1 MGQVISYVLLSRN
14 KNLNS
19 SSSSAQGKE
28 GQALADS
35 TTNGAEKVHE
45 DPVPTFNEILEQAIR
60 DTNLTEINSNLASL
74 SEKLAKLQVSNE
86 NPYMNSLQNIQKAY
100 NSACSTNNQ
109 FLLNL
114 APQISSEID
123 INELTKISESDLKN
137 GTNNL
142 ITSMIALGNKY
153 SYDLTSAETQIK
165 ENVKAVVKICI
176 ETLKSIQ
183 EQALAINKEWKELI
197 VDNETAYRFVEENGP
212 SFGLQTHPDKKIS
225 DEAPPNETNNEVK
238 PVPDAS
244 ATSNASATP
253 DATSNAQNATSNAQN
268 ANVQGVGSNP
278 PETKE
283 ITSGEDGTKPSGTSD
298 ETAENFTVDE
308 WSYLFQVPTIDELMK
323 ESDDELEALNKF
335 SIKPEDDFIISLDII
350 GQAVD
355 MISDVAEDRSILN
368 QKLQGYKDLQ
378 KELKG
383 LIEARQRIN
392 DLKGQVLDRQQQL
405 QIISNQYQTSSEELN
420 VQIKLVES
428 WKTNCVEINAS
439 IISYQANFEEGT
451 AVREECKAMIEQLTK
466 ASTNI
471 DSYLSQ
477 VHLYEEKLPTM
488 INALTVKINNAVDTI
503 EHQAELQMNETI
515 DGSLTAEELEAILTD
530 IDLTELQTYYGEYS
544 SKLNE
549 WQSLCFTAQ
558 TDYEILLELSSVTST
573 MVNNFISDLFRKFE
587 EDISTWKTE
596 IGEKTKLLEAN
607 YRDSNEK
614 LTAINTEV
622 NRRLSSQ
629 IQTQLKIL
637 YNLNDSLLSAYISAT
652 DKKSGS
658 ATLFNINVKKL
669 SDKSFKV
676 NEDGVN
682 INSTRTTYDKCE
694 EFYFQTISYLNS
706 SISTY
711 QQVLEIY
718 NSTCILIDAAIAEE
732 KLKVEMIERER
743 QIAILEPKLTTKLSE
758 VQMVKT
764 SLDNYISQVSSFKAD
779 IDKWFGS
786 EVFNKA
792 LSGSVNEDV
801 IKANS
806 SSSSFIVI
814 QDCFI
819 QSIMNIQ
826 NTCNAIL
833 QNIKELSMNM
843 KVEANADGK
852 FSDLNAIEISIA
864 AIQPPVISNDVEA
877 KFNEISSAYSSIK
890 LTFGNIFESM
900 GEDAKAQLLDIYKS
914 SVDTFDKAIGSG
926 YAILD
931 DSLNK
936 ITGIR
941 NEMNSSLASLDQ
953 SEQLSNVNLIWK
965 EIKDFVKE
973 STVLVFEAR
982 SRDYDQALVELNK
995 TSTALNEW
1003 LDTFD
1008 SQTGKLIQ
1016 DQKASYEAQKANLI
1030 SLNDTSFSTI
1040 ESSFKVL
1047 ESSYETLIS
1056 MLSKDSLTAC
1066 LSLKTSFD
1074 ENYALLV
1081 LNLNMLVKI
1090 VSEARDDAILRK
1102 RDITRFA
1109 NAAKILS
1116 YIYGHYYIG
1125 KNTLSDDS
1133 SIVSAYSGQM
1143 IQWKAWLQEEI
1154 SKSLIPNPEYPMDVF
1169 KTLANYGPILPLIWP
1184 TGSSDIENQLNTFDE
1199 NLIRASNGDL
1209 DYSQV
1214 QKHIDEFL
1222 PAYISGPLVQ
1232 YICSAIINTMDNP
1245 VKNPVE
1251 EMETVNEDI
1260 YEQIGEV
1267 VDETK
1272 NEIEDQL
1279 GTPEEPNP
1287 AAVEEIDKMVDQAG
1301 IPEEG
1306 KEGFINIV
1314 IEDFIREKFKEA
1326 LSSTDDLLKQVEEL
1340 RNGLYKTYINYCKDF
1355 VTSDEEFV
1363 VQTKKMFDGCTLTWK
1378 LISTLSGKQISKTK
1392 LTFIPSNY
1400 PLIYRNNEID
1410 ETVIILLNRIFSY
1423 YGKIT
1428 TKGGSQIYTNES
1440 ADLITK
1446 GETINGGLC
1455 ISYDAKSPFDDMMK
1469 MSNAGFSSTYMR
1481 PADALNKVVIS
1492 IKTAEPYIH
1501 TEITHNGIGEVYS
1514 FINPTRYIDYLFKET
1529 LQIDKE
1535 SLSCLGISN
1544 FIGNN
1549 DETGNYI
1556 SILDVVKVIRDRC
1569 IANLSF
1575 DNNWEFKL
1583 STDYI
1588 FDQSLYEIVYAYV
1601 MEGVDNWQLIFPL
1614 LQQSQPPFQLPKI
1627 NRIWN
1632 ERKWG
1637 YLYKTIKDMPVVKK

>member
-19 SSSSAQGKE
+19 TPSSTQGKE

-45 DPVPTFNEILEQAIR
+45 EPTPTFNEILEQAIR
-60 DTNLTEINSNLASL
+60 DTNLTEINSSLASL

-86 NPYMNSLQNIQKAY
+86 NPYMNSLLNIRKAY

-114 APQISSEID
+114 APQISPEID
-123 INELTKISESDLKN
+123 LNELKKISDSDLKN
-137 GTNNL
+137 GTSNL
-142 ITSMIALGNKY
+142 LTSMIALGNKY

-165 ENVKAVVKICI
+165 ENIKAVVKICI

-183 EQALAINKEWKELI
+183 EQSLAINKEWKELI
-197 VDNETAYRFVEENGP
+197 VDNEAAYRFVEENGP
-212 SFGLQTHPDKKIS
+212 SFGLQTHPDEKTS
-225 DEAPPNETNNEVK
+225 DA
-238 PVPDAS
+238 
-244 ATSNASATP
+244 
-253 DATSNAQNATSNAQN
+253 
-268 ANVQGVGSNP
+268 

-283 ITSGEDGTKPSGTSD
+283 ITSGE
-298 ETAENFTVDE
+298 AENFTINE

-323 ESDDELEALNKF
+323 ESDDELEALNKL
-335 SIKPEDDFIISLDII
+335 SIKPEDDFITSLDII

-355 MISDVAEDRSILN
+355 MISDVVEDRSILN

-378 KELKG
+378 KELEG

-405 QIISNQYQTSSEELN
+405 QTISNQYQTSSEELN
-420 VQIKLVES
+420 VQIKQVES

-451 AVREECKAMIEQLTK
+451 AVHEECKTMLEQLTK

-477 VHLYEEKLPTM
+477 VHSYEEKLPSM
-488 INALTVKINNAVDTI
+488 INALTVKIDNAIATV
-503 EHQAELQMNETI
+503 EHQAELHSNETV
-515 DGSLTAEELEAILTD
+515 DGALTAEELEAILTD
-530 IDLTELQTYYGEYS
+530 VDLTELQTCYGEYS

-558 TDYEILLELSSVTST
+558 TDYEILLELSSITST

-587 EDISTWKTE
+587 EDISTWKAE
-596 IGEKTKLLEAN
+596 IGEKTKLLETN

-614 LTAINTEV
+614 LTSINTEV

-669 SDKSFKV
+669 SNKSFKV
-676 NEDGVN
+676 NEDGVD
-682 INSTRTTYDKCE
+682 INSTRTAYDKCE

-718 NSTCILIDAAIAEE
+718 NSTCVLIDAAIAEE

-764 SLDNYISQVSSFKAD
+764 SLNNYISQVSSFKAD

-826 NTCNAIL
+826 NTCDAIL

-864 AIQPPVISNDVEA
+864 AIQPPEISNDVEA

-900 GEDAKAQLLDIYKS
+900 GEDARAQLLDIYKS
-914 SVDTFDKAIGSG
+914 SIDTFDGAISSG

-931 DSLNK
+931 DSLNR
-936 ITGIR
+936 IAGIR
-941 NEMNSSLASLDQ
+941 NEMNSSLISLDQ
-953 SEQLSNVNLIWK
+953 SEQLSNVNSIWK

-973 STVLVFEAR
+973 STALAFEAR
-982 SRDYDQALVELNK
+982 SKDYDQALEELNK

-1016 DQKASYEAQKANLI
+1016 DQKAAYEAQKANLI
-1030 SLNDTSFSTI
+1030 SLNDPSFSTI

-1081 LNLNMLVKI
+1081 LSLNMLVKI
-1090 VSEARDDAILRK
+1090 VSEARDDAIMRK

-1109 NAAKILS
+1109 NSAKILS

-1125 KNTLSDDS
+1125 KNLLSEDS
-1133 SIVSAYSGQM
+1133 SIVSAYSGQRL
-1143 IQWKAWLQEEI
+1143 QWKAWLQEEI

-1184 TGSSDIENQLNTFDE
+1184 SGSSDIENQLNTFDE

-1260 YEQIGEV
+1260 YEQIGAV

-1306 KEGFINIV
+1306 KEGFINVV

-1326 LSSTDDLLKQVEEL
+1326 LSSSDDLLKQVEEL

-1355 VTSDEEFV
+1355 VTSDDEFV

-1410 ETVIILLNRIFSY
+1410 EAVIILLNRIFSY

-1455 ISYDAKSPFDDMMK
+1455 ISYDAKTPFNDMMK

-1481 PADALNKVVIS
+1481 PADALNKVVIG

-1501 TEITHNGIGEVYS
+1501 TEITHNGIGEVYR

-1529 LQIDKE
+1529 LQTDKE

-1549 DETGNYI
+1549 DETGNYT

-1588 FDQSLYEIVYAYV
+1588 LDQSLYEIVYAYV

-1614 LQQSQPPFQLPKI
+1614 LQQSRAPFQLPKI

>member
-1 MGQVISYVLLSRN
+1 
-14 KNLNS
+14 
-19 SSSSAQGKE
+19 
-28 GQALADS
+28 
-35 TTNGAEKVHE
+35 
-45 DPVPTFNEILEQAIR
+45 
-60 DTNLTEINSNLASL
+60 
-74 SEKLAKLQVSNE
+74 
-86 NPYMNSLQNIQKAY
+86 
-100 NSACSTNNQ
+100 
-109 FLLNL
+109 
-114 APQISSEID
+114 
-123 INELTKISESDLKN
+123 
-137 GTNNL
+137 
-142 ITSMIALGNKY
+142 
-153 SYDLTSAETQIK
+153 
-165 ENVKAVVKICI
+165 
-176 ETLKSIQ
+176 
-183 EQALAINKEWKELI
+183 
-197 VDNETAYRFVEENGP
+197 
-212 SFGLQTHPDKKIS
+212 
-225 DEAPPNETNNEVK
+225 
-238 PVPDAS
+238 
-244 ATSNASATP
+244 
-253 DATSNAQNATSNAQN
+253 
-268 ANVQGVGSNP
+268 
-278 PETKE
+278 
-283 ITSGEDGTKPSGTSD
+283 
-298 ETAENFTVDE
+298 
-308 WSYLFQVPTIDELMK
+308 MK
-323 ESDDELEALNKF
+323 ESNDELKSLNKL
-335 SIKPEDDFIISLDII
+335 SIKSDDDFITSLDVI

-355 MISDVAEDRSILN
+355 MISDVVEDRSILS

-378 KELKG
+378 KELEG
-383 LIEARQRIN
+383 LIEAKQRIN

-405 QIISNQYQTSSEELN
+405 QTISNQYQTSSEELN
-420 VQIKLVES
+420 SQIKLVES
-428 WKTNCVEINAS
+428 WKTNCVEINTS

-451 AVREECKAMIEQLTK
+451 SVHEECKTMLEQLTK
-466 ASTNI
+466 ASASI
-471 DSYLSQ
+471 DSYLGQ
-477 VHLYEEKLPTM
+477 VHTYEERLPTM
-488 INALTVKINNAVDTI
+488 INALTVKTANAIETI
-503 EHQAELQMNETI
+503 EHQAELQSNETAE
-515 DGSLTAEELEAILTD
+515 GTLTAEELETILNG
-530 IDLTELQTYYGEYS
+530 IDLTELQTTYAEYS

-549 WQSLCFTAQ
+549 WQSLCFAAQ
-558 TDYEILLELSSVTST
+558 TDYEVLLELSNITST

-587 EDISTWKTE
+587 EDIETWKVE
-596 IGEKTKLLEAN
+596 IVGKTKLLETN

-614 LTAINTEV
+614 LVAINTEV
-622 NRRLSSQ
+622 NRRLSAQ

-658 ATLFNINVKKL
+658 ATLFDINVKKL

-676 NEDGVN
+676 NEEGVN

-694 EFYFQTISYLNS
+694 GFYFQTVSYLNS

-718 NSTCILIDAAIAEE
+718 NSTCVLIDAAIAEE
-732 KLKVEMIERER
+732 KLKALMVERER

-758 VQMVKT
+758 VQIVK
-764 SLDNYISQVSSFKAD
+764 SSIDNYISQINSFKSD

-786 EVFNKA
+786 DVFKKV
-792 LSGSVNEDV
+792 LSGSINENV
-801 IKANS
+801 IKVNS
-806 SSSSFIVI
+806 SSSSFIVN
-814 QDCFI
+814 QECFT
-819 QSIMNIQ
+819 QSLMNIQ
-826 NTCNAIL
+826 NTCDAII
-833 QNIKELSMNM
+833 QNIQELSMNM
-843 KVEANADGK
+843 KVEADANGK

-864 AIQPPVISNDVEA
+864 AIQPPEITSDIEA
-877 KFNEISSAYSSIK
+877 KFNEISNAYSDIK

-900 GEDAKAQLLDIYKS
+900 GNDARLQLLDIYKS
-914 SVDTFDKAIGSG
+914 SVDTFDQAISNG
-926 YAILD
+926 YTVLE

-936 ITGIR
+936 IKEIR
-941 NEMNSSLASLDQ
+941 NEMNVSLASLDQ
-953 SEQLSNVNLIWK
+953 SEQLTNVNSIWK
-965 EIKDFVKE
+965 DIKDFVKE
-973 STVLVFEAR
+973 STALAFEAR
-982 SRDYDQALVELNK
+982 TKDYEQALNELNK

-1003 LDTFD
+1003 LNTFD

-1016 DQKASYEAQKANLI
+1016 DQKSSYEAQKANLYA
-1030 SLNDTSFSTI
+1030 LNDPSFSVI

-1047 ESSYETLIS
+1047 TSSYETLIG
-1056 MLSKDSLTAC
+1056 MLSQDSLTAC
-1066 LSLKTSFD
+1066 LTLKTSFD
-1074 ENYALLV
+1074 ENYSLLI

-1090 VSEARDDAILRK
+1090 VSEARDNAILRK

-1109 NAAKILS
+1109 NAAKILC

-1125 KNTLSDDS
+1125 RNLLSDDS
-1133 SIVSAYSGQM
+1133 SIVSAYSGQKL
-1143 IQWKAWLQEEI
+1143 QWKAWLQEEI
-1154 SKSLIPNPEYPMDVF
+1154 SKSLIPNPEYPIDVF

-1184 TGSSDIENQLNTFDE
+1184 NGSSDIENQLNTFDE
-1199 NLIRASNGDL
+1199 SLIRASNGDL

-1251 EMETVNEDI
+1251 EMEEVNEDI

-1267 VDETK
+1267 VEETK

-1279 GTPEEPNP
+1279 GTPDEPNP
-1287 AAVEEIDKMVDQAG
+1287 AAVEEVDKMAEQAN
-1301 IPEEG
+1301 IPAEA
-1306 KEGFINIV
+1306 KESFINIV

-1326 LSSTDDLLKQVEEL
+1326 LGSTDDLLKQVEEL
-1340 RNGLYKTYINYCKDF
+1340 RNSIYKAYINYCKDF

-1363 VQTKKMFDGCTLTWK
+1363 VQTKRMFDECTMVWK
-1378 LISTLSGKQISKTK
+1378 LVSTLSGKQLSKTK

-1410 ETVIILLNRIFSY
+1410 EAIIVLLNRIFSY

-1440 ADLITK
+1440 VELITK

-1455 ISYDAKSPFDDMMK
+1455 ISYDAKTPFNDMMK

-1501 TEITHNGIGEVYS
+1501 TELTHNGVGEVYK
-1514 FINPTRYIDYLFKET
+1514 FINPTRYLDYLFKET
-1529 LQIDKE
+1529 LQTDKE

-1549 DETGNYI
+1549 DETGNYT
-1556 SILDVVKVIRDRC
+1556 SIIDIVKVIRDRC

-1588 FDQSLYEIVYAYV
+1588 LDESLYEIVYAYV
-1601 MEGVDNWQLIFPL
+1601 MEGVDNWQLIFPI
-1614 LQQSQPPFQLPKI
+1614 LQQKQAPFQLPKI

-1637 YLYKTIKDMPVVKK
+1637 YLYKTLKDIPEVKK

>member
-19 SSSSAQGKE
+19 APSSAQGKE

-45 DPVPTFNEILEQAIR
+45 EPAPTFNEILEQAIR

-86 NPYMNSLQNIQKAY
+86 NPYMNSLLNIQKAY

-114 APQISSEID
+114 APQISPEID
-123 INELTKISESDLKN
+123 LNELKKISDSDLKN
-137 GTNNL
+137 GTNDL
-142 ITSMIALGNKY
+142 LTSMIALGNKY
-153 SYDLTSAETQIK
+153 SYDLSSTETQIN
-165 ENVKAVVKICI
+165 ENIKAVVKICI

-183 EQALAINKEWKELI
+183 EQALTINKEWRELI
-197 VDNETAYRFVEENGP
+197 VDNEAAYRFVEENGS
-212 SFGLQTHPDKKIS
+212 SFGLQTHPDEKTT
-225 DEAPPNETNNEVK
+225 DETNDEVK
-238 PVPDAS
+238 PTSDA
-244 ATSNASATP
+244 P
-253 DATSNAQNATSNAQN
+253 NATSDA
-268 ANVQGVGSNP
+268 SNP

-283 ITSGEDGTKPSGTSD
+283 ITSGEDGTKPSGTS
-298 ETAENFTVDE
+298 EEVSKPSTGTAENFTIDE

-323 ESDDELEALNKF
+323 ESDDELEALNKL
-335 SIKPEDDFIISLDII
+335 SIKPEDNSITSLDII
-350 GQAVD
+350 GRAVN
-355 MISDVAEDRSILN
+355 MISDVVEDRSILN

-378 KELKG
+378 KELEG

-405 QIISNQYQTSSEELN
+405 QTISNQYQTSSEELN
-420 VQIKLVES
+420 VQIKQVES
-428 WKTNCVEINAS
+428 WKINCVEINTS

-451 AVREECKAMIEQLTK
+451 AVREECKAMLEQLTK

-477 VHLYEEKLPTM
+477 VHSYEEKLPTM
-488 INALTVKINNAVDTI
+488 INALTVKINNAIETI
-503 EHQAELQMNETI
+503 EHQAELQLNETI
-515 DGSLTAEELEAILTD
+515 DGTLTAEELEAILTD
-530 IDLTELQTYYGEYS
+530 VDLTELQTYYGEYS

-573 MVNNFISDLFRKFE
+573 MVNNFIADLFRKFE
-587 EDISTWKTE
+587 EDISTWKAE
-596 IGEKTKLLEAN
+596 IDEKTKLLETN

-718 NSTCILIDAAIAEE
+718 NSTCVLIDAAIAEE
-732 KLKVEMIERER
+732 KLRVEMIERER

-764 SLDNYISQVSSFKAD
+764 SLNNYISQVSSFKAD

-826 NTCNAIL
+826 NTCDAIL
-833 QNIKELSMNM
+833 QNIQELSMNM
-843 KVEANADGK
+843 KVEANAEGK
-852 FSDLNAIEISIA
+852 FSDLNAIEISIV
-864 AIQPPVISNDVEA
+864 AIQPPEISNDVEA

-914 SVDTFDKAIGSG
+914 SVDTFDKVISNG

-931 DSLNK
+931 DSLNR

-941 NEMNSSLASLDQ
+941 NEMISSLASLDQ
-953 SEQLSNVNLIWK
+953 SEQLSNVNSIWK

-973 STVLVFEAR
+973 TTTSAFEAR
-982 SRDYDQALVELNK
+982 SRDYDQALEELNK
-995 TSTALNEW
+995 SSTALNEW

-1016 DQKASYEAQKANLI
+1016 DQKASYEAQKANLM
-1030 SLNDTSFSTI
+1030 SLNNPSFSTI

-1047 ESSYETLIS
+1047 ESSYETLID

-1090 VSEARDDAILRK
+1090 VSEARDDA
-1102 RDITRFA
+1102 
-1109 NAAKILS
+1109 KI
-1116 YIYGHYYIG
+1116 G
-1125 KNTLSDDS
+1125 
-1133 SIVSAYSGQM
+1133 
-1143 IQWKAWLQEEI
+1143 
-1154 SKSLIPNPEYPMDVF
+1154 
-1169 KTLANYGPILPLIWP
+1169 
-1184 TGSSDIENQLNTFDE
+1184 
-1199 NLIRASNGDL
+1199 RAH
-1209 DYSQV
+1209 V
-1214 QKHIDEFL
+1214 
-1222 PAYISGPLVQ
+1222 
-1232 YICSAIINTMDNP
+1232 
-1245 VKNPVE
+1245 
-1251 EMETVNEDI
+1251 
-1260 YEQIGEV
+1260 
-1267 VDETK
+1267 
-1272 NEIEDQL
+1272 
-1279 GTPEEPNP
+1279 
-1287 AAVEEIDKMVDQAG
+1287 
-1301 IPEEG
+1301 
-1306 KEGFINIV
+1306 
-1314 IEDFIREKFKEA
+1314 
-1326 LSSTDDLLKQVEEL
+1326 
-1340 RNGLYKTYINYCKDF
+1340 
-1355 VTSDEEFV
+1355 
-1363 VQTKKMFDGCTLTWK
+1363 
-1378 LISTLSGKQISKTK
+1378 
-1392 LTFIPSNY
+1392 
-1400 PLIYRNNEID
+1400 
-1410 ETVIILLNRIFSY
+1410 
-1423 YGKIT
+1423 
-1428 TKGGSQIYTNES
+1428 
-1440 ADLITK
+1440 
-1446 GETINGGLC
+1446 
-1455 ISYDAKSPFDDMMK
+1455 
-1469 MSNAGFSSTYMR
+1469 
-1481 PADALNKVVIS
+1481 
-1492 IKTAEPYIH
+1492 
-1501 TEITHNGIGEVYS
+1501 
-1514 FINPTRYIDYLFKET
+1514 
-1529 LQIDKE
+1529 
-1535 SLSCLGISN
+1535 
-1544 FIGNN
+1544 
-1549 DETGNYI
+1549 
-1556 SILDVVKVIRDRC
+1556 
-1569 IANLSF
+1569 
-1575 DNNWEFKL
+1575 
-1583 STDYI
+1583 
-1588 FDQSLYEIVYAYV
+1588 
-1601 MEGVDNWQLIFPL
+1601 
-1614 LQQSQPPFQLPKI
+1614 
-1627 NRIWN
+1627 
-1632 ERKWG
+1632 
-1637 YLYKTIKDMPVVKK
+1637 

>member
-14 KNLNS
+14 KNLNYALTS
-19 SSSSAQGKE
+19 TQGKE
-28 GQALADS
+28 GQAIAES
-35 TTNGAEKVHE
+35 TTNGVEKVHE
-45 DPVPTFNEILEQAIR
+45 DPVPTFNEILEQAIK
-60 DTNLTEINSNLASL
+60 DTNLTELKANLSSL
-74 SEKLAKLQVSNE
+74 SAKLAKLQVSNE
-86 NPYMNSLQNIQKAY
+86 NPYMESLKNIQTAY

-114 APQISSEID
+114 APRISSEIEV
-123 INELTKISESDLKN
+123 NELKKISDEDLKN
-137 GTNNL
+137 RTSNL
-142 ITSMIALGNKY
+142 LTSMIALGNKY
-153 SYDLTSAETQIK
+153 SYDLTSAEAQIK

-183 EQALAINKEWKELI
+183 EQALAINKEWRELVI
-197 VDNETAYRFVEENGP
+197 DNEAAYKFVEENGP
-212 SFGLQTHPDKKIS
+212 SFGLQTHSDIPEEEANEDEENDEEKPGANPD
-225 DEAPPNETNNEVK
+225 APGTDKTVPSEVK
-238 PVPDAS
+238 PNGAVSDAS
-244 ATSNASATP
+244 SANASGDSSNSP
-253 DATSNAQNATSNAQN
+253 DKA
-268 ANVQGVGSNP
+268 NP
-278 PETKE
+278 PGTSEEAPKPSTE
-283 ITSGEDGTKPSGTSD
+283 IT
-298 ETAENFTVDE
+298 ENFTTDE
-308 WSYLFQVPTIDELMK
+308 WSYLFQVPTIDDLMK
-323 ESDDELEALNKF
+323 ESDDELKALNKL
-335 SIKPEDDFIISLDII
+335 SIKPEDDFITSLDVI
-350 GQAVD
+350 GQAVE
-355 MISDVAEDRSILN
+355 MISDVVEDKSILS

-378 KELKG
+378 KELEG

-405 QIISNQYQTSSEELN
+405 QTISNQYQTSSEELN

-428 WKTNCVEINAS
+428 WKTNCVEINTS

-451 AVREECKAMIEQLTK
+451 AIHEECKAMLEQLTK
-466 ASTNI
+466 ASVSI
-471 DSYLSQ
+471 DSYLEQ
-477 VHLYEEKLPTM
+477 VHLYEEKLSTM
-488 INALTVKINNAVDTI
+488 INALTVKIANAIGTI
-503 EHQAELQMNETI
+503 NHQAELQLNETAE
-515 DGSLTAEELEAILTD
+515 GTLTAEELEAILTD
-530 IDLTELQTYYGEYS
+530 VDLSELQTTYGEYS
-544 SKLNE
+544 SKINE

-558 TDYEILLELSSVTST
+558 SDYEVLLELSSTTSS
-573 MVNNFISDLFRKFE
+573 MVNNFIDDLFRKFE
-587 EDISTWKTE
+587 EDIEAWKTE
-596 IGEKTKLLEAN
+596 METKTKLLETN

-614 LTAINTEV
+614 LVAINTEL
-622 NRRLSSQ
+622 NRRLSNQ

-652 DKKSGS
+652 DKKTGS

-676 NEDGVN
+676 NEDGIN

-718 NSTCILIDAAIAEE
+718 NSTCVLIDAAIAEE
-732 KLKVEMIERER
+732 KLQALKVERER

-758 VQMVKT
+758 VQMVK
-764 SLDNYISQVSSFKAD
+764 SSIDNYTAQVNSFKAD

-786 EVFNKA
+786 DVFSKVLA
-792 LSGSVNEDV
+792 GSINEDV
-801 IKANS
+801 IKVNS

-814 QDCFI
+814 QECFI

-826 NTCNAIL
+826 NTCDSIL
-833 QNIKELSMNM
+833 QNIQGLAMNM
-843 KVEANADGK
+843 KVEADENGK

-864 AIQPPVISNDVEA
+864 SIEPPEITSDIEA

-900 GEDAKAQLLDIYKS
+900 GNDAKTQLLDIYKS
-914 SVDTFDKAIGSG
+914 SVDTFDEAISSG
-926 YAILD
+926 YLVLD
-931 DSLNK
+931 DSLNR
-936 ITGIR
+936 INEIR
-941 NEMNSSLASLDQ
+941 NEMNTSLAAVDQ
-953 SEQLSNVNLIWK
+953 SEQLSNVNSIWK

-973 STVLVFEAR
+973 STALAFEAR
-982 SRDYDQALVELNK
+982 SKDYEQALEELNK
-995 TSTALNEW
+995 VSSALNEW
-1003 LDTFD
+1003 LNTFD
-1008 SQTGKLIQ
+1008 AQTRKLIQ
-1016 DQKASYEAQKANLI
+1016 DQKASYEAQKANLMAL
-1030 SLNDTSFSTI
+1030 SDPSFSTI

-1047 ESSYETLIS
+1047 ESSYETLIG
-1056 MLSKDSLTAC
+1056 MLSQDSLSSC
-1066 LSLKTSFD
+1066 LNLKSSFD
-1074 ENYALLV
+1074 ENYSLLV

-1125 KNTLSDDS
+1125 RNLLSDDS
-1133 SIVSAYSGQM
+1133 SIVSPYSGQH
-1143 IQWKAWLQEEI
+1143 IQWKTWLQEEI
-1154 SKSLIPNPEYPMDVF
+1154 SKSLIPNPEYPLDVF

-1184 TGSSDIENQLNTFDE
+1184 TGNSDIENQLNSFDE
-1199 NLIRASNGDL
+1199 NLIRTSNGDL
-1209 DYSQV
+1209 DYSHV

-1232 YICSAIINTMDNP
+1232 YICTAIINTMDNP
-1245 VKNPVE
+1245 IKNPIE
-1251 EMETVNEDI
+1251 LKEDVNYDI

-1267 VDETK
+1267 AKETK

-1279 GTPEEPNP
+1279 GTPEDPNP
-1287 AAVEEIDKMVDQAG
+1287 AAIEEVDKMAEAAG

-1306 KEGFINIV
+1306 KESFVNIV

-1340 RNGLYKTYINYCKDF
+1340 RNNLYKSYINYCKDF
-1355 VTSDEEFV
+1355 VTSDEEFI
-1363 VQTKKMFDGCTLTWK
+1363 VQTKKMFDDCTLTWK
-1378 LISTLSGKQISKTK
+1378 LVSTLSGKELSKTK

-1410 ETVIILLNRIFSY
+1410 EAVIILLNRIFSY

-1428 TKGGSQIYTNES
+1428 TKGGSQVYDNES
-1440 ADLITK
+1440 SKMLDQDTLIK
-1446 GETINGGLC
+1446 GGLC
-1455 ISYDAKSPFDDMMK
+1455 IDYDAKTPFNDMMK
-1469 MSNAGFSSTYMR
+1469 MSEAGFSSTYMR
-1481 PADALNKVVIS
+1481 PSDALNKVVIS

-1501 TEITHNGIGEVYS
+1501 TELTSNGVGNVYS
-1514 FINPTRYIDYLFKET
+1514 FINPTRYTDYLFDDKMQT
-1529 LQIDKE
+1529 DKE
-1535 SLSCLGISN
+1535 SLSCLGINN

-1549 DETGNYI
+1549 DETGNYT
-1556 SILDVVKVIRDRC
+1556 SIIDMVKVIRDRC

-1588 FDQSLYEIVYAYV
+1588 FDESIYGIVYAYI
-1601 MEGVDNWQLIFPL
+1601 MEGVDNWQLIFPV
-1614 LQQSQPPFQLPKI
+1614 LQQTQAPFQLPKI
-1627 NRIWN
+1627 NRIWE

-1637 YLYKTIKDMPVVKK
+1637 YLYKTLQNIPEVKK